1 MTDKEYIIEK
11 CQIIFD
17 ALFAIN
23 NGDPEYPDEDE
34 DDCLTRNLYIIC
46 HAASDIKSKVLKK

>member
-17 ALFAIN
+17 ALFEIN
-23 NGDPEYPDEDE
+23 NGDSEYPDESE
-34 DDCLTRNLYIIC
+34 DDCLTRNLYNIC